1 MSDRPATASA
11 RQSYYS
17 SSSLA
22 AFRSIT
28 RANSPL
34 PIDVV
39 LDDVR
44 EALRTSSG
52 AVLQAPPGAG
62 KTTRV
67 PLVLL
72 DEPWLVPNRI
82 VMLEPRRLA
91 ARAAAR
97 RLAQSL
103 GEPVGGTVGYRMRL
117 DTRVGPAT
125 RLEVVT
131 EGVLTRILQNDPT
144 LESVG
149 LLIFD
154 EFHERSL
161 HADLGLALAL
171 QAQRL
176 VRPELRILAMSATLD
191 VAPVARLLGDVP
203 IIASEG
209 REFPVA
215 TRYLSEPLPDRR
227 EWRVIEPRLVST
239 IAHAV
244 RETEGDILVFLPGAG
259 EIHRVE
265 ERLAEEIRNGRLTV
279 APLHGTLPA
288 EAQDLAIA
296 PSPPGRRKIVLATAI
311 AETSLTIEGVRVVVD
326 SGLARVPRFSPRTG
340 MTRLETVRVNRSSAE
355 QRRGRAGRVA
365 PGTCYRLWTEIEQAQ
380 LVPRATP
387 EILEADLAPLTLD
400 LAIAGVTDP
409 LELSWLDPPPSASLA
424 QARELLIELEAIDD
438 KGRVTEHGKTV
449 AKLVLHP
456 RLAHMAVRST
466 RLELG
471 LTACRLAA
479 LLAERD
485 LLRGGDVAG
494 DVDVRARL
502 EIIAGRLQD
511 TRVDRGAL
519 NRIRAESQRLARQLG
534 VGRGEDSADA
544 GLLIALAYPDRIA
557 QRRRGVRGR
566 FVLRNGRGASLP
578 ATDQLAEE
586 DYLAIATVDDRQ
598 PESRIFL
605 AAPLTRSTLE
615 DHFASQVVVERMVDW
630 AESSQ
635 SVVARRR
642 TRLGAIVLADEPLHD
657 VDTNEIAHALAAAL
671 ARAGVDALPWSE
683 SARRLRERLAFLH
696 LVDASWPDV
705 GDAALASTIDAW
717 LAPRIVGMR
726 RLSEVA
732 RLDLGVALLDRL
744 TWQQRAALDELAPT
758 HYAAPSASRVPI
770 NYADPAAPVLAVRL
784 QEMFGLADTPR
795 IAGGRVPL
803 TLHLLSPAQRPLQ
816 VTRDLAGFWRTSY
829 FDVQREMKG
838 RYPKHNWPD
847 DPLAAE
853 PTARA
858 KRR

>member
-11 RQSYYS
+11 RQCYYS

-131 EGVLTRILQNDPT
+131 EGVLTRMLQHDPT
-144 LESVG
+144 LEGVS

-191 VAPVARLLGDVP
+191 VAPVARLLGDASV
-203 IIASEG
+203 ITSEG

-215 TRYLSEPLPDRR
+215 VQYLPEPLPGRDS
-227 EWRVIEPRLVST
+227 RVVEARLLTT
-239 IAHAV
+239 IQGAL
-244 RETEGDILVFLPGAG
+244 RDNEGDMLVFLPGA
-259 EIHRVE
+259 
-265 ERLAEEIRNGRLTV
+265 AEIRRVANRLGETVEGRNLV
-279 APLHGTLPA
+279 IAPLHGNLSVD
-288 EAQDLAIA
+288 AQDLAIA
-296 PSPPGRRKIVLATAI
+296 PSPPGRRKVVLATSI

-326 SGLARVPRFSPRTG
+326 SGLSRVPRFSPRTG
-340 MTRLETVRVNRSSAE
+340 LTRLETVRVNRASAE

-365 PGTCYRLWTEIEQAQ
+365 PGMCYRVWTETEQAQ
-380 LVPRATP
+380 LLPRATP

-784 QEMFGLADTPR
+784 QEMFG
-795 IAGGRVPL
+795 
-803 TLHLLSPAQRPLQ
+803 
-816 VTRDLAGFWRTSY
+816 
-829 FDVQREMKG
+829 
-838 RYPKHNWPD
+838 
-847 DPLAAE
+847 
-853 PTARA
+853 
-858 KRR
+858 